1 MSAITRR
8 EFLQK
13 TATDAALAGF
23 FAAGATRAFASPLG
37 LPIGSQTYPHRD
49 RIVKGDFA
57 GLLKDMKGIGIE
69 VIDATC
75 EVLVGTGLPLKL
87 ETPPQGAAATKS
99 HGTPLPEETKRA
111 AREAVG
117 VAK

>member
-1 MSAITRR
+1 MSAMTRR
-8 EFLQK
+8 EFFQK

-23 FAAGATRAFASPLG
+23 LAAGATRAFANPLG

-69 VIDATC
+69 VIELCNPD
-75 EVLVGTGLPLKL
+75 L
-87 ETPPQGAAATKS
+87 QGILRPSPTASRPGRSWTTTA
-99 HGTPLPEETKRA
+99 
-111 AREAVG
+111 
-117 VAK
+117 